1 MIKLQLLLRHPS
13 PDIALDPALRAA
25 LEAHAF
31 IVTGSG
37 RASVSAR
44 MDEADFEQLFG
55 PLPPLTAGFAP
66 LSSPELPVPPGL
78 ESAISL
84 ITITPRH
91 SATHNIPRA
100 NHAAI

>member
-13 PDIALDPALRAA
+13 PDIALDPVVRAA
-25 LEAHAF
+25 LEAHGF

-37 RASVSAR
+37 RASVSAQ
-44 MDEADFEQLFG
+44 MTEANFEKLFG
-55 PLPPLTAGFAP
+55 PSPPVTAGFAR
-66 LSSPELPVPPGL
+66 LTSPELPLPPGL
-78 ESAISL
+78 ESAVSL

-91 SATHNIPRA
+91 SAMHNTPRA